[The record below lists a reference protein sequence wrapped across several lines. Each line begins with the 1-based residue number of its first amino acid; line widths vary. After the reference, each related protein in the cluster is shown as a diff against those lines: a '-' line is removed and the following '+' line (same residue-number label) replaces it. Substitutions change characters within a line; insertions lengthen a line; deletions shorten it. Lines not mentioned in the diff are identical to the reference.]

1 MTTKERPSWDD
12 YFKEMVL
19 VTAKRSSCD
28 RLNVG
33 CILVK
38 DNRIISIGYNGTPH
52 GWDNECEYTT
62 FFEADR
68 QLQKPEL
75 VTREE
80 VLHAETNAI
89 AKLAR
94 SNESGEGSTLITT
107 HSPCIE
113 CAKLIYQSGV
123 QQVIFAEK
131 YRNVNGLSFLT
142 SCGVDTKHFQLGAEH
157 GGHRK
162 K

>member
-1 MTTKERPSWDD
+1 MKEKHLIA
-12 YFKEMVL
+12 FMK
-19 VTAKRSSCD
+19 TAYAFAECSHSKR
-28 RLNVG
+28 LKVG
-33 CILVK
+33 TVIVK

-52 GWDNECEYTT
+52 GWDNECEY
-62 FFEADR
+62 
-68 QLQKPEL
+68 
-75 VTREE
+75 
-80 VLHAETNAI
+80 NAI

-142 SCGVDTKHFQLGAEH
+142 SCGVETKHFKLNENSNV
-157 GGHRK
+157 
-162 K
+162 

>member
-1 MTTKERPSWDD
+1 MKEKHLIA
-12 YFKEMVL
+12 FMK
-19 VTAKRSSCD
+19 TAYAFAECSHSKR
-28 RLNVG
+28 LKVG
-33 CILVK
+33 TVIVK

-131 YRNVNGLSFLT
+131 YRNVDGLSFLT
-142 SCGVDTKHFQLGAEH
+142 SCGVETTHFQLGAEH